1 MNIFAFESA
10 PKSGPIFTSAVTVK
24 TTETGSISRW
34 TKPEQS
40 PAEAGT
46 KQAEPVVK
54 REPQEHEPK
63 TEIKTEIETSES
75 FRDRNS
81 PPNLTALEKQQ
92 YGLMAAS
99 VSFYPEEAGY
109 KAANVQYRKGFNS
122 VFSKIYLNF
131 FSHSETLR
139 LFFYH
144 LSEDSSDKI

>member
-10 PKSGPIFTSAVTVK
+10 PKSGAIFTSAVTVK

-46 KQAEPVVK
+46 KQAVPVVK

-63 TEIKTEIETSES
+63 TQIKTEIETSES

-109 KAANVQYRKGFNS
+109 KAANVQYRKGYNS
-122 VFSKIYLNF
+122 VFSET
-131 FSHSETLR
+131 FSI
-139 LFFYH
+139 F
-144 LSEDSSDKI
+144 

>member
-34 TKPEQS
+34 PKPEQS
-40 PAEAGT
+40 PADVGK
-46 KQAEPVVK
+46 KQVEPVVK

-63 TEIKTEIETSES
+63 TEIKLEIETSES

-99 VSFYPEEAGY
+99 VSFYPDEAGY
-109 KAANVQYRKGFNS
+109 KAANVQYRKGLNS
-122 VFSKIYLNF
+122 PYF
-131 FSHSETLR
+131 
-139 LFFYH
+139 
-144 LSEDSSDKI
+144 